1 MPLFNGSTIV
11 KRNQGNKKGINNSII
26 SFLITNLN
34 AEPMSCRSFVPKL
47 KDKMQFSLLFL
58 FFTTIMVSTFGSS
71 ARPYYYFR
79 YVRYASGV
87 RHLCL
92 WPSFFFCYN
101 IGARSVCFISQF
113 QFLESNGW
121 VLNGRKKTT
130 AGVVILFVFS
140 LLTIYYYFPLYFF
153 FLLTAAVTFG
163 TNKVYWK
170 KSLGMSIGIYKDQRK
185 YFIKFYYFSKRGWWE
200 FSVMPKTHMGNKLN
214 LISRFEKE
222 KMFAADCV

>member
-26 SFLITNLN
+26 RFLITNLN
-34 AEPMSCRSFVPKL
+34 AEPMSCCSFVPKRM
-47 KDKMQFSLLFL
+47 KDKMQFSLLIFL

-87 RHLCL
+87 WHLCL
-92 WPSFFFCYN
+92 WPSFFFCCI

-130 AGVVILFVFS
+130 AGVVILLVFW
-140 LLTIYYYFPLYFF
+140 LLTIYYFF
-153 FLLTAAVTFG
+153 STLLLLFIDC
-163 TNKVYWK
+163 NSHIWNQQSLLEKVF
-170 KSLGMSIGIYKDQRK
+170 RNVN
-185 YFIKFYYFSKRGWWE
+185 R
-200 FSVMPKTHMGNKLN
+200 N
-214 LISRFEKE
+214 L
-222 KMFAADCV
+222 